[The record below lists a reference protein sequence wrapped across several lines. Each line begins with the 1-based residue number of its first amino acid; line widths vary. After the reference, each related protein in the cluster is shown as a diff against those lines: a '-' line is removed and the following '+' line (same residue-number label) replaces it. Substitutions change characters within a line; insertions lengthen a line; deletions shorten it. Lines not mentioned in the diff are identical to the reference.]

1 MLSHAR
7 GPLAKSSRRKC
18 VALEK
23 GTEGSGGAADREQV
37 EVGSQAQP
45 SDAM

>member
-7 GPLAKSSRRKC
+7 ALSQKFTSEMRC
-18 VALEK
+18 VRK